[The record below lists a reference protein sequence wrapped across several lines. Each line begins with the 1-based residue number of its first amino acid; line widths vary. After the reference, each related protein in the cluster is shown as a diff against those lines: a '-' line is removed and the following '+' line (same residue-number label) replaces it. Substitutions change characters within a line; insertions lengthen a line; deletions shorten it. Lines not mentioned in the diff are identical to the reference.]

1 MTPRQ
6 EARILAVAV
15 LLFALLTLAG
25 AVLALVR

>member
-15 LLFALLTLAG
+15 LLFALLTLTG
-25 AVLALVR
+25 AVLAAL

>member
-6 EARILAVAV
+6 EARILALAV
-15 LLFALLTLAG
+15 LFFALLTLAG

>member
-25 AVLALVR
+25 AVLAAR